1 MFASFLAATLGCAR
15 LSHRDGRR
23 LALVF
28 NLLGAILSAY
38 ILVVNVTRIQGLI
51 ALLTALAV
59 AGYLRLM
66 WVRRGRPS
74 GVAGASAA

>member
-1 MFASFLAATLGCAR
+1 
-15 LSHRDGRR
+15 
-23 LALVF
+23 
-28 NLLGAILSAY
+28 
-38 ILVVNVTRIQGLI
+38 LI

-74 GVAGASAA
+74 GLAAASTA